1 MKIAG
6 NISNDHT
13 DLRRLLFTNMVSK
26 TLPDESLC
34 DTIVAAV
41 KKEVEEDSKSSSKKT
56 FGAFE

>member
-1 MKIAG
+1 
-6 NISNDHT
+6 
-13 DLRRLLFTNMVSK
+13 MVSK